1 MSLRTLNARLQY
13 NGGDR
18 LSRINLQKLRSLQAA
33 LKDDYQSRLIK
44 TSKEEIW
51 PCLINDDVAGLK
63 PDYDKKII
71 SVEYDAGL
79 EPGDVF
85 ECLDDGTHWMIYLPR
100 LTETAYLRS
109 SIIRCRYTM
118 TIDNEE
124 YWIYFQ
130 GPTETDLRWFI
141 KRGIN
146 INELNLSGTIFIK
159 LTPQTRAFFERF
171 THIKVDNHIWEVQ
184 VTDSI
189 SVPGILE
196 IEVQEYYDNPIA
208 ELPEIRRGAA
218 VTDTDIIIGE
228 TTVSQDATIGYYI
241 PKEYLAD
248 TSNWTI
254 TNNPKVELVEIM
266 NNGNMCKV
274 YIQNDATGSYTVNY
288 GEYTLNVNIDSQRQN
303 IIGPDKVAPY
313 GFYIYQAKNDNVVFS
328 IDNAAVATILEQDG
342 KQCKIEIIT
351 GRKGKFN
358 LTCSFEQDGET
369 ETVVLPI
376 TIGSFTGDKNE
387 KDLGLVS

>member
-1 MSLRTLNARLQY
+1 
-13 NGGDR
+13 
-18 LSRINLQKLRSLQAA
+18 
-33 LKDDYQSRLIK
+33 
-44 TSKEEIW
+44 
-51 PCLINDDVAGLK
+51 
-63 PDYDKKII
+63 
-71 SVEYDAGL
+71 
-79 EPGDVF
+79 
-85 ECLDDGTHWMIYLPR
+85 MIYLPR

-118 TIDNEE
+118 IIDDTE

-146 INELNLSGTIFIK
+146 INELNLSGTIYIK
-159 LTPQTRAFFERF
+159 LNAQTRAFFERF

-208 ELPEIRRGAA
+208 ELPEIKRTTNADDS
-218 VTDTDIIIGE
+218 VIIGE
-228 TTVSQDATIGYYI
+228 TLVPQNSTIGYYI
-241 PKEYLAD
+241 PKEYLNSD
-248 TSNWTI
+248 YSWEVLD
-254 TNNPKVELVEIM
+254 NPRVQIIEIM

-274 YIQNDATGSYTVNY
+274 RIHDDAVGSYIIKY
-288 GEYTLNVNIDSQRQN
+288 GDYILESTIDWKREFVE
-303 IIGPDKVAPY
+303 GPTKVAPY
-313 GFYIYQAKNDNVVFS
+313 GFYTYQAKNDNVIFS
-328 IDNAAVATILEQDG
+328 IDNAAVAKIISQDG
-342 KQCKIEIIT
+342 KYCKIEIIT
-351 GRKGKFN
+351 GRKSKFN
-358 LTCSFEQDGET
+358 LACTFEEDGEQQQII
-369 ETVVLPI
+369 VPI